1 MKAKEIMTQEVISV
15 SPETTVEEIAYL
27 LLKHNI
33 SGVPVVDE
41 NEEIVGVV
49 SEADLL
55 YKKKL
60 PTSLVYLYQHGP
72 YLKPEELTEED
83 RKIRAIQAK
92 EVMSRKVISVTLE
105 TPVGEVVSLME
116 KEGVKRVLVLEKG
129 KLKGILSKLDVLRC
143 LSGQCGELPH
153 DLKAKIAARPQQVK
167 DVMSTEVYSVEKS
180 ATVEEAAR
188 LLLEHRISG
197 LPVVDKNNNLVGILS
212 ESDLI
217 HRAEPLP
224 HSTLYY
230 RNRFKFLEEF
240 WKSGAKQVSEL
251 MTKDV
256 VTVSPQDDLEK
267 AATLMFDNGVKRLPV
282 VEGSKVVGMLTR
294 ADILKAL
301 VRNFL
306 NY

>member
-1 MKAKEIMTQEVISV
+1 MKAKDIMTKEVVCV
-15 SPETTVEEIAYL
+15 SPQTTVEEIAYL

-41 NEEIVGVV
+41 NEKIVGVV

-60 PTSLVYLYQHGP
+60 PTSLVYLYQHGS
-72 YLKPEELTEED
+72 YLKPEELAEED

-92 EVMSRKVISVTLE
+92 EVMSGEVISVNPE

-116 KEGVKRVLVLEKG
+116 REGVKRVLVMENG
-129 KLKGILSKLDVLRC
+129 KLKGIVSKLDVLRC
-143 LSGQCGELPH
+143 LSGKCGELPH
-153 DLKAKIAARPQQVK
+153 DLKTRITVRPQQVK
-167 DVMSTEVYSVEKS
+167 DVMSTEVYCIEKT
-180 ATVEEAAR
+180 ATVEEAAQ

-197 LPVVDKNNNLVGILS
+197 LPVVDKKGNLVGILS

-217 HRAEPLP
+217 HKVEPLP
-224 HSTLYY
+224 HTTLYY
-230 RNRFKFLEEF
+230 RNRSKFLEEF

-256 VTVSPQDDLEK
+256 VTISPQDDLEK
-267 AATLMFDNGVKRLPV
+267 AATLMFDKGVKRLPV
-282 VEGSKVVGMLTR
+282 VERKRVVGMVTR

-306 NY
+306 NS